1 MSLVQSVCTLSNFV
15 KKISIKAISV
25 KYDLRTYMRIFVLIC
40 TKKYEFAMVIGVYLI
55 SYR

>member
-1 MSLVQSVCTLSNFV
+1 V

-40 TKKYEFAMVIGVYLI
+40 TKKYEFVMVIGVYLI